1 MLRIAVIG
9 AGHLGKIHIRCLQAL
24 KDIYQVV
31 GFFDNN
37 PNTSAAVA
45 AEFGLPAYTDADAL
59 IAAVDVVDIVTPTS
73 FHFDWAARAIAAGKH
88 IFVEKPISHNL
99 ETARELCRLA
109 KVAGI
114 KAQVGHVER
123 FNPALLALEPLNA
136 DWSPKFL
143 EIHRLATFNPR
154 GTDVSV
160 VEDLMIHDLDI
171 MLKFVNSPVKSV
183 SATGVAIISQYADI
197 ANAHIEFQSG
207 AVANITA
214 SRISL
219 KAMRKFRFFQSDA
232 YISMDFLNKTT
243 ELVRLFDAPNA
254 DTMTELDTF
263 SGKKYLQIAQPEAP
277 ANNAIQT
284 ELAYFAQAIS
294 ENTPSRVPLEDGL
307 AALELAHLILE
318 RIKEKEG

>member
-37 PNTSAAVA
+37 PNTTAAVA

-109 KVAGI
+109 KAAGI

-136 DWSPKFL
+136 TWSPKFL

-254 DTMTELDTF
+254 ATMTELDTF